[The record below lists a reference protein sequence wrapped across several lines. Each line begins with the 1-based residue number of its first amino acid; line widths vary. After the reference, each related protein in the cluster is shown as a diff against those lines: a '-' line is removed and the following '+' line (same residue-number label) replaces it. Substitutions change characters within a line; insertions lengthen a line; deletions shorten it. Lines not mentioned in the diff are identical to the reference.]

1 LQQRFDEGWLTVQ
14 EVDFKDAWPNS
25 DVTESIYQHPVSW
38 PLEHAQELAGLGD
51 RVPKAA
57 TVCFMLL
64 FLHMWK
70 AGMYLRQCT
79 FLIDRV
85 SGERTDSFYDSSNTE
100 LAVLIHSQLPNSPLA

>member
-64 FLHMWK
+64 FFAYVEGRDAFK
-70 AGMYLRQCT
+70 AMYLP
-79 FLIDRV
+79 
-85 SGERTDSFYDSSNTE
+85 
-100 LAVLIHSQLPNSPLA
+100 H